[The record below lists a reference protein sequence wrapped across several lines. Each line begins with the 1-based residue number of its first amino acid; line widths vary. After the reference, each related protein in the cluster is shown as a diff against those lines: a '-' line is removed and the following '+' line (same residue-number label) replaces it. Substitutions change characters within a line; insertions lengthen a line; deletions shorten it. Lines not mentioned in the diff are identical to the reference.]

1 MRRLQRKILLI
12 PICFV
17 LLRTPETVY
26 RVLEYL
32 HPSPAG
38 GAVCE
43 ADASLAS
50 SVVGMV
56 LQGMQAITNPA
67 QGVAT
72 SIIFVWSSPTYR
84 ERLRRLFS
92 PKRAIDRVRLARG
105 ISYEPRFAGSGTGG
119 DLAEPLRATGTL
131 RASSSVDPRS
141 SDSSGWSGSLASAAQ
156 LPALGAPAAAA
167 AAFLGTP
174 LGGSGGSVG
183 SGRGGGGAAAPD
195 SPASRGSP
203 GRPRTRTWES
213 VPLRASA
220 DGGGGGGGG
229 AADDGEGGGA
239 LAAAEDVLAP
249 EGAVLA
255 RGGSFHPAHSPSAR
269 VTRDTTANNT
279 ARNTSDL
286 ESNDERS

>member
-50 SVVGMV
+50 SVVGQV

-105 ISYEPRFAGSGTGG
+105 ISYEPRFAGSGGG

-131 RASSSVDPRS
+131 RASSVDPRS

-156 LPALGAPAAAA
+156 LPPLGAPAAAA

-229 AADDGEGGGA
+229 GAAADGDA

>member
-50 SVVGMV
+50 SVVGQV

-105 ISYEPRFAGSGTGG
+105 ISYEPRFAGSSGG

-156 LPALGAPAAAA
+156 LPACL
-167 AAFLGTP
+167 LYT
-174 LGGSGGSVG
+174 
-183 SGRGGGGAAAPD
+183 
-195 SPASRGSP
+195 
-203 GRPRTRTWES
+203 
-213 VPLRASA
+213 
-220 DGGGGGGGG
+220 
-229 AADDGEGGGA
+229 
-239 LAAAEDVLAP
+239 
-249 EGAVLA
+249 
-255 RGGSFHPAHSPSAR
+255 SPSP
-269 VTRDTTANNT
+269 RDKRQSRMPSSA
-279 ARNTSDL
+279 
-286 ESNDERS
+286 